1 MVFLRISVLL
11 PLNLKRASKY
21 LSWTAVLHC
30 LLFLFQEK
38 KRLQGFLNEMLRC
51 GCLKVCKNPLRF
63 HPRSPNF
70 QRFHISKW
78 FANYYPASRGPSVFP
93 SYLGRS
99 KGPCSRG
106 TCKLA
111 KYLPRMGI
119 VPCEQCLWG
128 YGVAEEL
135 KCLEY
140 FTGVQAQCMSIFP
153 LYMYIV
159 KLIGDRKSNKQ
170 MQFFSM
176 YAWTCTKHGL
186 TL

>member
-1 MVFLRISVLL
+1 
-11 PLNLKRASKY
+11 
-21 LSWTAVLHC
+21 
-30 LLFLFQEK
+30 
-38 KRLQGFLNEMLRC
+38 MLRC
-51 GCLKVCKNPLRF
+51 GCLKVRKNPLRF

-70 QRFHISKW
+70 QRFHISKC

-111 KYLPRMGI
+111 KHLPRMGI

-128 YGVAEEL
+128 YEVAEEL
-135 KCLEY
+135 KCLEF

-153 LYMYIV
+153 LYVYIV
-159 KLIGDRKSNKQ
+159 KLIGDRKSIKQ

-186 TL
+186 PLWTLSVDPFVDPVHGLPLWTPLFIEDEFY